1 MAQIATDIHSLPSGL
16 ASQLLAAEMEMA
28 ALLSANPGMAD
39 DDMGRRVATMRR
51 AQHRQ
56 AEMRGLA
63 PLWKDAQEQIDNSV
77 VRVGREGLSILADR
91 MEQASVNLP
100 NWLGVMELTSHKLGE
115 SRKANIGMI
124 PGSRPDGGGIQDKVP
139 YTLPIPV
146 IWDEF
151 GFNARE
157 LAAARRVGRPLEMDE
172 AEQAVRNVN
181 FAAEDLIIHGLPV
194 NIAGNTIPGL
204 LDTTNTQAYESNMA
218 WDNTSK
224 TGADILT
231 DVLAL
236 RTKAAA
242 VKRYGPYTLYVN
254 TEYSAALQKPFDS
267 SSGAR
272 TIQQYLEALTF
283 GNRTLRVRVA
293 DLLPANRVLLIQD
306 SPDMVDVI
314 VGQQPVAINP
324 APEIEFYTKWLVY
337 AVIVPRI
344 KSDINGNFGI
354 VAGNTT

>member
-1 MAQIATDIHSLPSGL
+1 MARIATDINSLPSGL
-16 ASQLLAAEMEMA
+16 ASQLLAAEMEVRA
-28 ALLSANPGMAD
+28 RLASDPDFVD
-39 DDMGRRVATMRR
+39 DDPGLRVATMRR
-51 AQHRQ
+51 AQHRH

-63 PLWKDAQEQIDNSV
+63 PLWKDAQEQIDNSI
-77 VRVGREGLSILADR
+77 VRVGREGLAILADR
-91 MEQASVNLP
+91 MDMATVNLP
-100 NWLGVMELTSHKLGE
+100 NWLGIMELTSHKVGE
-115 SRKANIGMI
+115 SRKANIGMV
-124 PGSRPDGGGIQDKVP
+124 PGSRPDGGGLQDKVP
-139 YTLPIPV
+139 YTIPIPV

-157 LAAARRVGRPLEMDE
+157 LAAAQRVGRPLEMDE

-181 FAAEDLIIHGLPV
+181 FAAEDLIINGLPT
-194 NIAGNTIPGL
+194 NIAGNTIDGL

-218 WDNTSK
+218 WDNASK

-242 VKRYGPYTLYVN
+242 VKRYGPYTLYVP
-254 TEYSAALQKPFDS
+254 TEYSAALQRPFDS

-283 GNRTLRVRVA
+283 GNRNLRVRVA

-306 SPDMVDVI
+306 TADIVDVI

-324 APEIEFYTKWLVY
+324 APEIEFHTKWLVY
-337 AVIVPRI
+337 AVIVPRV
-344 KSDINGNFGI
+344 KSDINSDFGI